1 MTNTTTK
8 KYLNIRD
15 YLLCV
20 LPILAF
26 VSMQYR
32 VNATLL
38 NASLIITFFVLISIW
53 LLSVNYFTAT
63 DFIILVI
70 NILSLLITI
79 AFFPG
84 TGVALNFLNL
94 LLCFMIFNKV
104 GFSEKAVTITRLM
117 LIVGILSFLITST
130 YSIEWDWVSFYDKN
144 GSLINNNTV
153 SLILVALYIHLST
166 FLLKKKKKWRYI
178 LVIGLFAFCV
188 VSVNVLGCRSAMLFF
203 LLYSILILLRK
214 KILEREKSVRKL
226 CIVFLII
233 SFCLPIVYLFLYN
246 QIGNFEIMGKS
257 FFSGRE
263 KVWSE
268 AYQQIKISPLFG
280 SGTKFVIDYGKDVT
294 ESTHNMLL
302 GLWKNLGIIPMI
314 SVICFYALNN
324 RPKTETNVIIS
335 IIAITSIACFESF
348 LMDSRLY
355 LLFLLAFPG
364 STNTLSID
372 KK

>member
-1 MTNTTTK
+1 MSKTTMN

-38 NASLIITFFVLISIW
+38 NASLIITFFILISIW
-53 LLSVNYFTAT
+53 LLSANYFTT
-63 DFIILVI
+63 NDFIILVI
-70 NILSLLITI
+70 NIITLLITI

-84 TGVALNFLNL
+84 IGVALNFLNL
-94 LLCFMIFNKV
+94 FLCFMIFNKV
-104 GFSEKAVTITRLM
+104 SFSEKAITITRVM
-117 LIVGILSFLITST
+117 LLVGILSFLITST
-130 YSIEWDWVSFYDKN
+130 YSIDWDWVSFYDKN

-166 FLLKKKKKWRYI
+166 FLLKKNKKWCYI
-178 LVIGLFAFCV
+178 FVIGLFAVCILF
-188 VSVNVLGCRSAMLFF
+188 VNVLGCRSAMLFF
-203 LLYSILILLRK
+203 ILYGVLILFRK
-214 KILEREKSVRKL
+214 KILKQDRSVRKL
-226 CIVFLII
+226 CITFLII

-263 KVWSE
+263 KVWVE

-280 SGTKFVIDYGKDVT
+280 SGTKFSMDYGK
-294 ESTHNMLL
+294 
-302 GLWKNLGIIPMI
+302 I
-314 SVICFYALNN
+314 
-324 RPKTETNVIIS
+324 
-335 IIAITSIACFESF
+335 
-348 LMDSRLY
+348 
-355 LLFLLAFPG
+355 
-364 STNTLSID
+364 
-372 KK
+372 